1 MFTILTFFDKYQ
13 NQLFIVVLLIYI
25 FNSIYIGSGMVSI
38 LLFFIFITIQLICL
52 RKQIGKLTV
61 IQKTIILAIIGIA
74 ILVLVLLFMLLNHLI
89 DVGYLSF
96 TDWTVGVI
104 QITLIVTFLLVV
116 TSSIRAVYV
125 KYTST
130 NPVKRM
136 P

>member
-1 MFTILTFFDKYQ
+1 M
-13 NQLFIVVLLIYI
+13 
-25 FNSIYIGSGMVSI
+25 YIGSGMVSI

-52 RKQIGKLTV
+52 RKHIKKLTL
-61 IQKTIILAIIGIA
+61 IQKTMILAIIGIA

-89 DVGYLSF
+89 DVGYFSF
-96 TDWTVGVI
+96 ADWTVGVI

-130 NPVKRM
+130 NQIKRM
-136 P
+136 S